1 MSELDI
7 QGEADIKIGIN
18 NKKIINNT
26 ENFQSWFKT
35 PLRLNLYYL
44 EAKVKKTKYNQ
55 SWCLSCVHGH
65 GVYHVYTVMVF
76 IMCTRSWCLSCVHGH
91 GVYHVYTV
99 FNTSMLFVNY

>member
-76 IMCTRSWCLSCVHGH
+76 IMCTRSWCLSCVHG
-91 GVYHVYTV
+91 
-99 FNTSMLFVNY
+99 L

>member
-7 QGEADIKIGIN
+7 QDEAHIKIVIN

-55 SWCLSCVHGH
+55 SMCLSCTRSLTLQC
-65 GVYHVYTVMVF
+65 VYHV
-76 IMCTRSWCLSCVHGH
+76 HG
-91 GVYHVYTV
+91 
-99 FNTSMLFVNY
+99 L